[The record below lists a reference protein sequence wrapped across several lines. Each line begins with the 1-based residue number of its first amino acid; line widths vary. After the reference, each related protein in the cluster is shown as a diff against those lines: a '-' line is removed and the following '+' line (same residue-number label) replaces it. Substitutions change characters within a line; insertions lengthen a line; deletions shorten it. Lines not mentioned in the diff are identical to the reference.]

1 LGPQSVIPAPPAAQL
16 GGSGASASS
25 NVPEALAEEPVVL
38 DVTEPLPLVVVAVV
52 VVEDVEPADVVTPCS
67 FG

>member
-1 LGPQSVIPAPPAAQL
+1 
-16 GGSGASASS
+16 
-25 NVPEALAEEPVVL
+25 VVL